1 MAKVFISYSKRDYIG
16 DDGQVI
22 PNNVIDMILNVLT
35 DNNISYWIDREGLD
49 LGATYAET
57 ISKKI
62 KDCDTFLFI
71 STKNSN
77 SSPWTLR
84 EISTAIDFG
93 KTVLPVKLDNSNY
106 ADSVALYLAPI
117 QYIDWKE
124 FGSEEAL
131 RRITSRLNGDNGD
144 FNLRYFEKEK
154 MPKLTS
160 IILHAGLVFL
170 TGIYACLTYQFLW
183 AKSLRSNEV
192 LGGLVGYVCEFGV
205 LLSIYYIIRMLRLRK
220 CTFGMPAIVSG
231 VTLLL
236 GMLLRDADIMIS
248 AVLLMLG
255 WSFILVSSLI
265 QGRNGKNFFNVMSK
279 EQMILKTSDPEN
291 LIFIY
296 LIFKA
301 IIIVVAN
308 YLGLST
314 NNALISPYLF

>member
-1 MAKVFISYSKRDYIG
+1 M
-16 DDGQVI
+16 
-22 PNNVIDMILNVLT
+22 
-35 DNNISYWIDREGLD
+35 
-49 LGATYAET
+49 
-57 ISKKI
+57 
-62 KDCDTFLFI
+62 
-71 STKNSN
+71 
-77 SSPWTLR
+77 
-84 EISTAIDFG
+84 
-93 KTVLPVKLDNSNY
+93 
-106 ADSVALYLAPI
+106 
-117 QYIDWKE
+117 
-124 FGSEEAL
+124 
-131 RRITSRLNGDNGD
+131 
-144 FNLRYFEKEK
+144 
-154 MPKLTS
+154 
-160 IILHAGLVFL
+160 
-170 TGIYACLTYQFLW
+170 
-183 AKSLRSNEV
+183 
-192 LGGLVGYVCEFGV
+192 

-265 QGRNGKNFFNVMSK
+265 QGRIGKNFFNVMSK

-301 IIIVVAN
+301 IIIVVAH

>member
-16 DDGQVI
+16 DDGLVI
-22 PNNVIDMILNVLT
+22 QNNIIDKILRVLN
-35 DNNISYWIDREGLD
+35 DNNISYWIDREGLYI
-49 LGATYAET
+49 GTTYAET
-57 ISKKI
+57 IAQKI
-62 KDCDTFLFI
+62 KECDTFLFV

-77 SSPWTLR
+77 ASPWTLR

-93 KTVLPVKLDNSNY
+93 KNVLPVKLDQSHY
-106 ADSVALYLAPI
+106 ADSVALYLSSI

-124 FGSEEAL
+124 LGAEEAL
-131 RRITSRLNGDNGD
+131 RRIATRLNGTNDAST
-144 FNLRYFEKEK
+144 LRHFEKEK

-301 IIIVVAN
+301 IIIVVAH

>member
-49 LGATYAET
+49 LGTTYAET

-84 EISTAIDFG
+84 EISTAIDFR

-131 RRITSRLNGDNGD
+131 RRITSRLNGDNSD

-192 LGGLVGYVCEFGV
+192 LGGMVGYVCEFGV

-301 IIIVVAN
+301 IIIVVAH